1 MNVLLCSPYEQ
12 RPGLVSGGVNIWGK
26 NTLNYYKEV
35 EPDFTLDAVSYDRVF
50 DVKEDSSVF
59 ERLWYGL
66 KEYGDAI
73 RRTKKQLRVKKYDVL
88 HLCTSAQLSL
98 FKDLYVLKMARR
110 RGVKA
115 CIHFHFG
122 RIPDL
127 LKIDNW
133 EGKMIRNV
141 CNAADSVIVID
152 QKSYDA
158 LVAAG
163 YNNVHYLPNPLSM
176 PIIRQ
181 IETAKESVARHK
193 NKVLYVGHVIPSKGV
208 YELVEGC
215 KQVDGIELH
224 IVGTIDDKVRRDLS
238 NIAAN
243 KNNGEW
249 LKICGGMPH
258 EEVIKEMLSS
268 EIFVLPSYTE
278 GFPNVILESMA
289 CGCAI
294 IATAVG
300 AIPEMLQFGP
310 KGFCGLKIDV
320 KDSASIAHALKD
332 FTDDKDLISFCSQN
346 AIKRVNELYAMPMVW
361 KQLVDTWTKTI

>member
-26 NTLNYYKEV
+26 NTLNYYKEA

-59 ERLWYGL
+59 ERLWYGF

-73 RRTKKQLRVKKYDVL
+73 KRTKKQLRVKKYDIL

-110 RGVKA
+110 RGVKS

-127 LKIDNW
+127 LTSNNW
-133 EGKMIRNV
+133 EGKMIRKV
-141 CNAADSVIVID
+141 CNTADTVIVID

-158 LVAAG
+158 LIKLG
-163 YNNVHYLPNPLSM
+163 YKNVHYLPNPLSM
-176 PIIRQ
+176 PIIKQ
-181 IETAKESVARHK
+181 IEATKGSVERQV

-215 KQVDGIELH
+215 KRVDDIELH
-224 IVGTIDDKVRRDLS
+224 IVGTIDESVRNDLTT
-238 NIAAN
+238 IAAI
-243 KNNGEW
+243 KGNGDW
-249 LKICGGMPH
+249 LKIRGGMSH
-258 EEVIKEMLSS
+258 EDVISEMLSS
-268 EIFVLPSYTE
+268 NVFVLPSYTE
-278 GFPNVILESMA
+278 GFPNVILEAMA

-294 IATAVG
+294 ASTPVG
-300 AIPEMLQFGP
+300 AVPEMLNFG
-310 KGFCGLKIDV
+310 KKDFCGLEINIKDADSVKLCIEALV
-320 KDSASIAHALKD
+320 KDQLLNGCCRK
-332 FTDDKDLISFCSQN
+332 L
-346 AIKRVNELYAMPMVW
+346 AIKRVNELYAMPKVW
-361 KQLVDTWTKTI
+361 NHLISIWNNTK